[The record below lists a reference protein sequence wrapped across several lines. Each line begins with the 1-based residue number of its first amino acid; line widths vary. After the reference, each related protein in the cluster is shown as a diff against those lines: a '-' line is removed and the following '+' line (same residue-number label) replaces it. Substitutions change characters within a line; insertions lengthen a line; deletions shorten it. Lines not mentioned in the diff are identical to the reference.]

1 MSSSLCDV
9 RETIRVKLEKVYDG
23 ALPKY
28 VAFASKLRLPG
39 YGSGQAEGHGMR
51 PGYGSVAL
59 PRLPSGNSTSLDVA
73 PPALQEWLDDAF
85 GRLIWARR
93 DGGGARAGKRVSP
106 TDNEKHVIG
115 LDLENVLD
123 RVISCVRDPYAHLA
137 DKKGAIPGRAA
148 AAAAARGRSGG
159 GDGGSGN
166 GAARAKADEAAISEA
181 LKHTRPLPSA
191 GHRTGQKD
199 DYGLVSATVAR
210 EVIDLVRSR
219 GRTGMT
225 SEEAMLRQY
234 GVTELHRLDEDTA
247 EAVRSLLST
256 VSCKPPG
263 ALPNAS
269 EGILAGTA
277 YGSADGG
284 VGMGGSPPGPH
295 IKAKPLKLLVRMYR
309 EVKTSRD
316 ARRKD
321 IATSATI
328 AARRKNKAPPA
339 PRPTKL
345 ELVYV
350 SREAY
355 LEEIMEGQGRGGME
369 NGNGSGSG
377 RDGARSRGD
386 GGRGKR
392 KLDGCHNAPSIIHL
406 LAYLGEHRSMQVALQ
421 YATVLGDS
429 VQSTMAALMATELL
443 QGTGAAV
450 GGHAADSLVS
460 KSLGELSE
468 NSPHEKA
475 LGSGAHLSL
484 SACTPD
490 MLGNTALHI
499 VCARYGAD
507 PSLQRMN
514 VILLLRCGADVNAV
528 NNDGATAL
536 HLAALC
542 NQCSGVAFLLQ
553 CGAPV
558 HVNRPALWAPP
569 PPQEQDQ
576 EDTGSTGGGYGSPG
590 GSHYGSPVDPRVSA
604 LRTGSVD
611 SVGSMGSSGSMGSVG
626 SMDSVATDFSSLS
639 MRTPKEIKRH
649 ISTLEGRFTGAV
661 VDVSAHLARLYD
673 DPTAMMASLAVGTL
687 KGDPSHYPVPA
698 EVADATATARG
709 GGDGDGGVGAS
720 AGYEG
725 MVVALQEN
733 MHFAA
738 YTDSFGDLRGGGW
751 TPLHCAAMGGHAAA
765 VEVLLTCSKRVRIDA
780 ASSDGRT
787 PLGVSKNEKTRK
799 MLRSFQ
805 NRVQSVEDAC
815 GSISSSEDGAIGDSD
830 ADTGSSF
837 DATTDSSTD
846 STTDDDDGGE
856 GGGGDGETKGES
868 GTLGGRQVHFDVGG
882 DTNPEPEGSM
892 YRGTAPSEYGSER
905 SVSSSRTNR
914 SIQSFLSKAG
924 SAKSSKSSRSSSRSH
939 KSSSKSSRSSSRG
952 GRGGGGDGDYEFDE
966 LDSVIG
972 IGTNTAS
979 IISRAS
985 SRGSARSG
993 SSSSSRSGSSG
1004 LRSSTKMVMGSSSSR
1019 SRAASFGSHSGMW
1032 PWGASVAMPGT
1043 PGSKTRAPLFT
1054 PPVCERSEANA
1065 MLFEALMQADETGMA
1080 MALAYGAE
1088 VTARQEQGLLAIH
1101 LAAVLGFD
1109 QFVRRLA
1116 GSGADLAGRDLNGN
1130 TALHSAISMPPE
1142 ALLKAVRDIQIV
1154 DESEA
1159 DVIRERHRRSPAEC
1173 CTSLLALGGPVDAF
1187 NHDGAHPLH
1196 LAAECG
1202 DEEVVAVLLNH
1213 GADPFI
1219 RGRTAEGLTPLHVA
1233 CAYGRHMAAH
1243 AMIVHVKLLEETK
1256 GELAMTRRGV
1266 PFMSVD
1272 AALIGRHGT
1281 KW

>member
-39 YGSGQAEGHGMR
+39 YGSGQAEGHKMR

-59 PRLPSGNSTSLDVA
+59 PRLPGGNSTSPDVA

-191 GHRTGQKD
+191 GHRPGQKE

-263 ALPNAS
+263 ALPYAS

-284 VGMGGSPPGPH
+284 VGMGGSPPGPY
-295 IKAKPLKLLVRMYR
+295 IEAKPLKLLVRMYR

-328 AARRKNKAPPA
+328 AARRKNTAPPA

-355 LEEIMEGQGRGGME
+355 LEEIMEGEGRGGME
-369 NGNGSGSG
+369 NGNGSGRGSGSGNG

-450 GGHAADSLVS
+450 GAHTADSLVS

-468 NSPHEKA
+468 SSPHEKA

-576 EDTGSTGGGYGSPG
+576 DTGSTGGDYGG
-590 GSHYGSPVDPRVSA
+590 GRNDLGVVVDPRVSA

-611 SVGSMGSSGSMGSVG
+611 SVGTMGSSGSVG

-661 VDVSAHLARLYD
+661 LDVSAHLARLCD
-673 DPTAMMASLAVGTL
+673 DPSAMMASLAVGKL
-687 KGDPSHYPVPA
+687 RDALGNVMDAEPA

-709 GGDGDGGVGAS
+709 DGTKGGDGRVGAS
-720 AGYEG
+720 TGYEG

-738 YTDSFGDLRGGGW
+738 YTDSFGDLRG
-751 TPLHCAAMGGHAAA
+751 AGGH
-765 VEVLLTCSKRVRIDA
+765 R
-780 ASSDGRT
+780 
-787 PLGVSKNEKTRK
+787 
-799 MLRSFQ
+799 
-805 NRVQSVEDAC
+805 
-815 GSISSSEDGAIGDSD
+815 
-830 ADTGSSF
+830 
-837 DATTDSSTD
+837 
-846 STTDDDDGGE
+846 
-856 GGGGDGETKGES
+856 
-868 GTLGGRQVHFDVGG
+868 
-882 DTNPEPEGSM
+882 
-892 YRGTAPSEYGSER
+892 
-905 SVSSSRTNR
+905 
-914 SIQSFLSKAG
+914 
-924 SAKSSKSSRSSSRSH
+924 
-939 KSSSKSSRSSSRG
+939 
-952 GRGGGGDGDYEFDE
+952 
-966 LDSVIG
+966 
-972 IGTNTAS
+972 
-979 IISRAS
+979 
-985 SRGSARSG
+985 
-993 SSSSSRSGSSG
+993 
-1004 LRSSTKMVMGSSSSR
+1004 
-1019 SRAASFGSHSGMW
+1019 
-1032 PWGASVAMPGT
+1032 
-1043 PGSKTRAPLFT
+1043 FT
-1054 PPVCERSEANA
+1054 
-1065 MLFEALMQADETGMA
+1065 
-1080 MALAYGAE
+1080 
-1088 VTARQEQGLLAIH
+1088 
-1101 LAAVLGFD
+1101 
-1109 QFVRRLA
+1109 VRRWA
-1116 GSGADLAGRDLNGN
+1116 G
-1130 TALHSAISMPPE
+1130 M
-1142 ALLKAVRDIQIV
+1142 
-1154 DESEA
+1154 
-1159 DVIRERHRRSPAEC
+1159 RRPWRC
-1173 CTSLLALGGPVDAF
+1173 C
-1187 NHDGAHPLH
+1187 
-1196 LAAECG
+1196 
-1202 DEEVVAVLLNH
+1202 
-1213 GADPFI
+1213 
-1219 RGRTAEGLTPLHVA
+1219 
-1233 CAYGRHMAAH
+1233 
-1243 AMIVHVKLLEETK
+1243 
-1256 GELAMTRRGV
+1256 
-1266 PFMSVD
+1266 
-1272 AALIGRHGT
+1272 
-1281 KW
+1281 